1 MPSLRGRSL
10 KLAYLILMTM
20 SLSEKT
26 ACIRGRGGH
35 SNVVAMACGTNELE
49 VADGVY
55 AAPLLFVS

>member
-1 MPSLRGRSL
+1 
-10 KLAYLILMTM
+10 MTM

-35 SNVVAMACGTNELE
+35 SNVVAMACGTSELE